1 MIKRLIRSVMPVKGF
16 TKADRRL
23 LTLMYLTGVV
33 QGYAQTQAVNTLPFT
48 RITFGLSEGEMSTV
62 LAIARIGAL
71 LAVIFSTIGDRRG
84 RREPFLTAFLLMFIA
99 TGLTA
104 IAPNAQVY
112 TVLQGGTRLG
122 SAAVGTLA
130 VVLLAEQ
137 LRPDNRA
144 WGLSVYAAAVSFG
157 AGIGLFA
164 LPVARIGDETWRILF
179 AASFLGLLLYPLLRS
194 KLPESRVFRDRD
206 DYQSIFAALGGR
218 HATNFWLLAVF
229 SLFVAAFSVIVV
241 TFGLERLVND
251 LGWTAVQASMV
262 MLLGGTAGGIGF
274 FAGGRMAD
282 SLGRKATINISLLV
296 GLVGGLGFYW
306 LDEPVMLVP
315 AVALSSFGSFAAI
328 PAINAQ
334 RNELFPTT
342 IRANAVQWLNSVGVL
357 GSIGGL
363 TVGTI
368 TIDRFGLP
376 TTVAFLGI
384 GVILGILVMALV
396 PETLGSQIDQENPA
410 I

>member
-1 MIKRLIRSVMPVKGF
+1 MIKRILRSVMPVKGF
-16 TKADRRL
+16 TRADRRL

-33 QGYAQTQAVNTLPFT
+33 QGYAQTQAVNTLPFA
-48 RITFGLSEGEMSTV
+48 RMTFGLSEGQMSTV

-71 LAVIFSTIGDRRG
+71 LAIVFSTIGDRRG
-84 RREPFLTAFLLMFIA
+84 RREPFLNAFLLMFVA

-104 IAPNAQVY
+104 IAPNSQVY
-112 TVLQGGTRLG
+112 TFLQGGTRMG

-130 VVLLAEQ
+130 VVLLSEQ

-164 LPVARIGDETWRILF
+164 LPIARWGDETWRLLF
-179 AASFLGLLLYPLLRS
+179 GLSLLGLILYPLLRS
-194 KLPESRVFRDRD
+194 KLPESKVFRDRD
-206 DYQSIFAALGGR
+206 TPHSIFAALGGAHR
-218 HATNFWLLAVF
+218 ANFWLVAIF
-229 SLFVAAFSVIVV
+229 SLLVASFSVIVV

-251 LGWTAVQASMV
+251 LGWTAVQASLV

-274 FAGGRMAD
+274 FSGGRMAD
-282 SLGRKATINISLLV
+282 SLGRKATINIALLV

-306 LDEPVMLVP
+306 LDDPVLLVP

-328 PAINAQ
+328 PAITAQ
-334 RNELFPTT
+334 RNELFPTA
-342 IRANAVQWLNSVGVL
+342 IRANAVQWLNSVGVI

-368 TIDRFGLP
+368 TIDQYGLP
-376 TTVAFLGI
+376 TTVAFLGV
-384 GVILGILVMALV
+384 GVVLAILVMALV
-396 PETLGSQIDQENPA
+396 PETLGSQIDQESPSL
-410 I
+410 